1 MPCLAPCLLVLL
13 SQVPAP
19 PVPEPAQRVPRPD
32 FVHAA
37 ARGDF
42 AQVAAQRSGGF
53 VENAG
58 QWPAEAL
65 FRVGARGVSA
75 WFGRDGFTLARV
87 ATPARDGARGTRD
100 ARQLPRPT
108 RGHAVRLAFEG
119 ARAEVRIEGQGA
131 AGGAH
136 HWLRGDDPANFV
148 RGARAFERVHYSGLL
163 PGVDLL
169 VRGEEGPEGRSLFA
183 YDLLLAPGAELASVV
198 VRVEGAQGLRRGEDG
213 GLVLETPLGELRQR
227 APVAWTVD
235 ERGQRSGVRVDFAVL
250 GPDRY
255 GFVGPDPGGRALVVD
270 PGFQWGSF
278 LGGGDLD
285 VAQALALL
293 PGGEPIVAGYT
304 YSAGF
309 PTSAGAF
316 DPQLGGSVDAFVS
329 ALSRSGQH
337 LLFSTYL
344 GGGGDDFAYAV
355 GVNAQGELL
364 VGGETLSSD
373 FPTPGG
379 YRTAPY
385 GGRDAFVARLDP
397 SGANLLSATYLGGS
411 GDEYLRALAVLPG
424 GAVAVAG
431 STNSPAF
438 PTVAGGH
445 QLAYGGGASDAF
457 VTRLD
462 PTLGALVASTFLGG
476 SQGEVVLGLAA
487 HPDGSLLAGGQTR
500 SVNFPI
506 GSATWNPLLG
516 GGADGFLA
524 RLGPQHA
531 VTFATY
537 FGGAADEAVTAV
549 ALGPQGELVAAGWSE
564 STDLPLVAPAQPA
577 LAGWEDAF
585 VARFDASGQQLLE
598 STFLGGID
606 RDRAHA
612 LAVDAAGALVIAG
625 GTWSP
630 DFPTTP
636 RAFDRSFAS
645 PPDAYQGDGFVAR
658 IQAGA
663 LAYSTF
669 LGGAEDDEILGLAL
683 DASGQV
689 FVAGHTSSFNFPTHP
704 SAFDPSYDFSTIPDG
719 FLARLDFDLYP
730 LEYGQGKTTSMGWD
744 VFLYHSGF
752 PSLSAQNGLVL
763 YVDAAYPN
771 RPAWLFRGPAPAQ
784 IPFKGGHL
792 LAAPP
797 FTRVAHVQLDFVGGA
812 SVPVPTLPAL
822 VGTSAYFQF
831 WFVDP
836 GDPFGIGLS
845 PAYEVTF
852 YP

>member
-1 MPCLAPCLLVLL
+1 MLCLAPCFLVLL
-13 SQVPAP
+13 TQVPAP
-19 PVPEPAQRVPRPD
+19 LVPEPAQRAGRP
-32 FVHAA
+32 
-37 ARGDF
+37 DF
-42 AQVAAQRSGGF
+42 AQVVAQRAGGF

-58 QWPAEAL
+58 QWPPDAL

-75 WFGRDGFTLARV
+75 WIGRDGFTLARV
-87 ATPARDGARGTRD
+87 AAPARGPSDAARD
-100 ARQLPRPT
+100 ARELPRPT

-119 ARAEVRIEGQGA
+119 ARGDVRVEGEGA
-131 AGGAH
+131 LPGAY
-136 HWLRGDDPANFV
+136 HWLRGEDPRGFV
-148 RGARAFERVHYSGLL
+148 QGVRAFERVRYSGLL

-169 VRGEEGPEGRSLFA
+169 VRGEAGPQGRSLFA

-198 VRVEGAQGLRRGEDG
+198 VRVEGAQGLRREGDG

-227 APVAWTVD
+227 APIAWTVD
-235 ERGQRSGVRVDFAVL
+235 EQGRRSGVRVDFAVL
-250 GPDRY
+250 GPDRF
-255 GFVGPDPGGRALVVD
+255 GFVGPDPGGRALIVD

-285 VAQALALL
+285 VAQALGLL
-293 PGGEPIVAGYT
+293 PAGEPLVAGYT

-309 PTSAGAF
+309 PISAGAF
-316 DPQLGGSVDAFVS
+316 DPLLTGSVDAFVS
-329 ALSRSGQH
+329 ALSRSGQQ

-344 GGGGDDFAYAV
+344 GGGGDDFAFAV

-364 VGGETLSSD
+364 VGGETLSGD

-379 YRTAPY
+379 YRTTPQ

-397 SGANLLSATYLGGS
+397 SGANLLSATYLGGA

-431 STNSPAF
+431 STSSPSF
-438 PTVAGGH
+438 PTVGGGH
-445 QLAYGGGASDAF
+445 QLAYGGGANDAY
-457 VTRLD
+457 VARLD
-462 PTLGALVASTFLGG
+462 GTLGALVASTFLGG
-476 SQGEVVLGLAA
+476 IQGEVALALAA
-487 HPDGSLLAGGQTR
+487 HEDGSLLVGGQTR
-500 SVNFPI
+500 SVNFPTA
-506 GSATWNPLLG
+506 GAAWDPLAS

-524 RLGPQHA
+524 RLDPQHA
-531 VTFATY
+531 LSLATY
-537 FGGAADEAVTAV
+537 FGGAADEAITAV
-549 ALGPQGELVAAGWSE
+549 AFGLQGELVAAGWSE
-564 STDLPLVAPAQPA
+564 SADLPLVSPAQPA

-598 STFLGGID
+598 STFLGGVD
-606 RDRAHA
+606 RDRAYA
-612 LAVDAAGALVIAG
+612 LAVDATGALVLAG

-645 PPDAYQGDGFVAR
+645 PPGAYQGDGFVAR
-658 IQAGA
+658 LAGGT

-669 LGGAEDDEILGLAL
+669 LGGVEDDEVLALAL
-683 DASGQV
+683 DATGQV
-689 FVAGHTSSFNFPTHP
+689 FVAGHTSSFNFPIAP
-704 SAFDPSYDFSTIPDG
+704 GAFDPSYDFSLIPDG

-730 LEYGQGKTTSMGWD
+730 LEYGPGKTTSMGWD
-744 VFLYHSGF
+744 VFLYYSGF
-752 PSLSAQNGLVL
+752 PSLSAQGGLVL

-784 IPFKGGHL
+784 TPFKGGHL
-792 LAAPP
+792 LASPP

-812 SVPVPTLPAL
+812 SVSVPTLPAL

-836 GDPFGIGLS
+836 GDPYGIGLS
-845 PAYEVTF
+845 PGYEVTF